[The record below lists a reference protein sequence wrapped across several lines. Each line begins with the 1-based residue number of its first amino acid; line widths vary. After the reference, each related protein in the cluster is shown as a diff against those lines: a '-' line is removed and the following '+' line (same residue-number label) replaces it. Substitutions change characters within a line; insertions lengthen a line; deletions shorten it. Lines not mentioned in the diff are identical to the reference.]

1 MRILLVEDDDLIA
14 DAIINALKD
23 AAYATDW
30 VRNAEAAIAA
40 VLGREHDVVLL
51 DLNLPEGDGL
61 SVLRELRKIDATTP
75 VLILTARDG
84 VEDRIAGLD
93 SGADDY
99 LVKPFDLKEMLAR
112 LRAAT
117 RRLGSHSDAKMTS
130 GMLSLDPL
138 THLAVYDGTERRMSS
153 REFAVLSALLLRPGA
168 ILSRADLER
177 KVYGWDEQ
185 VEGNAI
191 EYLIHSIRKKLGSD
205 AIRNIR
211 GVGWMVD
218 KDMPSGL

>member
-1 MRILLVEDDDLIA
+1 
-14 DAIINALKD
+14 
-23 AAYATDW
+23 
-30 VRNAEAAIAA
+30 
-40 VLGREHDVVLL
+40 VLGREHDAVLL

-61 SVLRELRKIDATTP
+61 SVLRELRKVDSTTP

-84 VEDRIAGLD
+84 VEDRIVGLD

-99 LVKPFDLKEMLAR
+99 LVKPFDLQEMLAR

-117 RRLGSHSDAKMTS
+117 RRLGSHGDAKMTS
-130 GMLSLDPL
+130 GKLSLDPL
-138 THLAVYDGTERRMSS
+138 THMAVYDGAECRMSS

-168 ILSRADLER
+168 ILSRTDLER
-177 KVYGWDEQ
+177 KVYGWNEQ

>member
-1 MRILLVEDDDLIA
+1 MRILLVEDDELIG
-14 DAIINALKD
+14 DAIVTALSD

-30 VRNAEAAIAA
+30 VRNAGDAKAA
-40 VLGREHDVVLL
+40 VLGREHDAVLL
-51 DLNLPEGDGL
+51 DLNLPGGDGL
-61 SVLRELRKIDATTP
+61 AVLRELRKTDATTP
-75 VLILTARDG
+75 VLIMTARDG
-84 VEDRIAGLD
+84 LEDRIIGLD

-117 RRLGSHSDAKMTS
+117 RRLGAHGDARMTS
-130 GMLSLDPL
+130 GKLSLDPL
-138 THLAVYDGTERRMSS
+138 THIAVYDGIECRMSS

-191 EYLIHSIRKKLGSD
+191 EYLIHSIRKKLCPD
-205 AIRNIR
+205 VIRNIR

-218 KDMPSGL
+218 KDAPPGL